1 MGHDKIFADIE
12 KFVAV
17 HSKDIIELSDYL
29 GTHPEI
35 SQEEYGSSKLFV
47 EKLRFFDF
55 DVEYPYM
62 RIPTAFMAKK
72 RSPCAASTLP
82 KVALLAEYDALPDIG
97 HGCGHNLHG
106 TMAVY
111 AGIALAQILDK
122 IDGEVWV
129 VGTPSEETNGAKVLM
144 AENGV
149 FNEIDLAIMFHSYAG
164 ESYVDY
170 RSLALDGYEFVFE
183 GLASHAAASP
193 WLGRSAQSGMLLFMD
208 AINMLRLHIMD
219 MCRIHAIVRSVSGA
233 TNIIPDK
240 AICRV
245 EVRADKRKIL
255 DEMMES
261 VFCCANGAAIATR
274 TSVSWN
280 KFMQSFDDMLPNKAA
295 EELVEK
301 VLTDHGIV
309 CTRNHLPTS
318 STDVGNVSHRCPAI
332 QPVFSITDKKIPLH
346 TKEFAEATMSPEG
359 HAALIVSTMA
369 LSEICLM
376 VLTDKELREKIK
388 REFNDRTG
396 RNNVNQEF

>member
-1 MGHDKIFADIE
+1 MRHNKIFEDIE

-47 EKLRFFDF
+47 EKLRFFGF

-62 RIPTAFMAKK
+62 GLPTAFMAKK
-72 RSPCAASTLP
+72 RSPSAASNAP

-111 AGIALAQILDK
+111 AGISLAQILDK
-122 IDGEVWV
+122 IDGEVWI
-129 VGTPSEETNGAKVLM
+129 VGTPAEETNGAKVLM
-144 AENGV
+144 SENGV
-149 FNEIDLAIMFHSYAG
+149 FDEIDLAIMFHSYAG
-164 ESYVDY
+164 ESYTDY

-233 TNIIPDK
+233 TNIIPDR

-245 EVRADKRKIL
+245 EVRADRRKTL

-261 VFCCANGAAIATR
+261 VFSCANGAAIATR
-274 TSVSWN
+274 TTVNWR
-280 KFMQSFDDMLPNKAA
+280 KFMQSFDDMLPNTTA
-295 EELVEK
+295 EHLAEK
-301 VLTDHGIV
+301 VLTDHGVV
-309 CTRNHLPTS
+309 CTRNHLPTG

-332 QPVFSITDKKIPLH
+332 QPEFSITDKKIPLH
-346 TKEFAEATMSPEG
+346 TKEFAEATMSTEG
-359 HAALIVSTMA
+359 HDALINSIMA
-369 LSEICLM
+369 LSKICVM
-376 VLTDKELREKIK
+376 VLTDKELREQIR
-388 REFNDRTG
+388 REFAERITGND
-396 RNNVNQEF
+396 VI

>member
-1 MGHDKIFADIE
+1 
-12 KFVAV
+12 
-17 HSKDIIELSDYL
+17 
-29 GTHPEI
+29 
-35 SQEEYGSSKLFV
+35 
-47 EKLRFFDF
+47 
-55 DVEYPYM
+55 
-62 RIPTAFMAKK
+62 
-72 RSPCAASTLP
+72 
-82 KVALLAEYDALPDIG
+82 
-97 HGCGHNLHG
+97 
-106 TMAVY
+106 
-111 AGIALAQILDK
+111 
-122 IDGEVWV
+122 
-129 VGTPSEETNGAKVLM
+129 
-144 AENGV
+144 
-149 FNEIDLAIMFHSYAG
+149 
-164 ESYVDY
+164 
-170 RSLALDGYEFVFE
+170 
-183 GLASHAAASP
+183 
-193 WLGRSAQSGMLLFMD
+193 
-208 AINMLRLHIMD
+208 MD